1 MTTVIF
7 IHGTGVRGHEYE
19 ETFKTIEKKI
29 HAQRPD
35 VKVER
40 CLWGDKLGTSLLA
53 SGASIPRYD
62 QTLALDE
69 EEEEDKEILR
79 WNQLYHNPLYELQ
92 LLSLKP
98 GENRYDNPFAES
110 PLDEFRSRVESLTP
124 SGELQ
129 AKLSD
134 VGIAEVFNE
143 AREAVIRSNAYGDA
157 WHNVSAESLSEYS
170 NVIARAIA
178 AQAML
183 ICEQHEKY
191 PPVLTNAK
199 LRDQL
204 VDLLSLAFAEA
215 ELGLGDWALA
225 QIARFALPIGTNYVV
240 GKRGAVTNKI
250 SPMPYD
256 ILLYQARGGKIR
268 DFIRETI
275 EKAEPPVVLL
285 AHSLGGIACVDL
297 LVQQPLPQVVH
308 LVTVGSQAPFLY
320 EINALC
326 SLEFAQP
333 LPEHFPEWL
342 NLYDLRDFL
351 SYKGS
356 QIFPKVRD
364 EEVNSLQPFPRSHSA
379 YWEQDKTWEYLIEV
393 LPR

>member
-7 IHGTGVRGHEYE
+7 IHGTGVRGREYE

-29 HAQRPD
+29 YAERPD
-35 VKVER
+35 VKIER

-62 QTLALDE
+62 ETLALDE

-79 WNQLYHNPLYELQ
+79 WKQLYCDPLYELR
-92 LLSLKP
+92 LLLLKP
-98 GENRYDNPFAES
+98 GEERSDNPFAES
-110 PLDEFRSRVESLTP
+110 PLDELRSRVDNFTP
-124 SGELQ
+124 SDKLQ
-129 AKLSD
+129 AKLAEA
-134 VGIAEVFNE
+134 GITEVFGE
-143 AREAVIRSNAYGDA
+143 AREAVIRSNAYNEA
-157 WHNVSAESLSEYS
+157 WDNVSAESLGEYS
-170 NVIARAIA
+170 NVISRAIA

-183 ICEQHEKY
+183 ICYQQEKY
-191 PPVLTNAK
+191 APVLTNAK

-204 VDLLSLAFAEA
+204 VELLSLDLAEA
-215 ELGLGDWALA
+215 ELGLGDWALE
-225 QIARFALPIGTNYVV
+225 QIARLALPIGTNYVV

-250 SPMPYD
+250 SPMPCD

-275 EKAEPPVVLL
+275 AEAEPPVVLL

-297 LVQQPLPQVVH
+297 LVEQSLPKVAH
-308 LVTVGSQAPFLY
+308 LVTVGSQVPFLY

-326 SLEFAQP
+326 SLEFGQP

-342 NLYDLRDFL
+342 NIYDLRDFL

-364 EEVNSLQPFPRSHSA
+364 ELVNSKQPFPRSHSA
-379 YWEQDKTWEYLIEV
+379 YWEQDKTWEYIMEI